1 MQVYKAVLRNSG
13 KVAAVKVQRPGIES
27 AIGMDFYLLRIL
39 TGVVDDRV
47 AFLTT
52 NVTALLD
59 DFAVRVYEEVRH
71 LAPATCPVLRL
82 PPGTDPSR
90 DRPAID
96 ESWGHRFGVIGRG
109 RITGVDMIGGD
120 FGTGPAR
127 R

>member
-39 TGVVDDRV
+39 TRVVDDRV
-47 AFLTT
+47 ALLTT

-59 DFAVRVYEEVRH
+59 DFADRVYEEVRH
-71 LAPATCPVLRL
+71 LASATYPVLRL
-82 PPGTDPSR
+82 PPGTHQPR

-96 ESWGHRFGVIGRG
+96 DSSGASIRRHRKRK
-109 RITGVDMIGGD
+109 
-120 FGTGPAR
+120 
-127 R
+127 